1 METDIKLG
9 KLFGIEIGVSY
20 SWFVIFFLITF
31 SLWGDYK
38 QKHSDWPDS
47 WHVIAAVA
55 TSFLFFLSIVIH
67 ELSHSLLARA
77 KGLPV
82 HSITLF
88 IFGGV
93 SRIEKEA
100 MNATTELLVG
110 IVGPISS
117 AALAGIFH
125 LISQAVEEGSP
136 IGAMTRWLAIINLT
150 LAVFNLIPGY
160 PLDGGRVLRAAV
172 WGLTGDMRK
181 ATRVAIRVGQ
191 GFAYMFIIAGA
202 SLALASRENVVSG
215 LWMAFIGWFLL
226 NAAKSSQG
234 AMVFEQAMR
243 GARARDVMSA
253 GMPTVPA
260 DISLEEFFE
269 HYLMRTGQ
277 RCFMVN
283 RNGDL
288 LGLITTHEL
297 KAEPRERWTQLTVER
312 AMRPI
317 ETVQHVT
324 PDADLQSV
332 VELME
337 KEDLNQVPVIG
348 EYGLEGM
355 IRRENI
361 VRFIK
366 TRAEFDY

>member
-31 SLWGDYK
+31 SLWGDYR
-38 QKHSDWPDS
+38 QKHGDWPES
-47 WHVIAAVA
+47 WHVVAAVA

-110 IVGPISS
+110 IIGPISS
-117 AALAGIFH
+117 AVLAGIFH
-125 LISQAVEEGSP
+125 LVALAFEEGSP
-136 IGAMTRWLAIINLT
+136 IGAMARWLAIINIT
-150 LAVFNLIPGY
+150 LAVFNLIPGF

-191 GFAYMFIIAGA
+191 GFAYLFIIAGA
-202 SLALASRENVVSG
+202 SVALGSKENIVNG

-234 AMVFEQAMR
+234 AMIFERAIK
-243 GARARDVMSA
+243 GAKARDVMNA
-253 GMPTVPA
+253 EPPVVAA

-277 RCFMVN
+277 RCFMVS

-297 KAEPRERWTQLTVER
+297 KAEPRGQWSLVTVER

-317 ETVQHVT
+317 ETVRHVA
-324 PDADLQSV
+324 PDDDLHKV

-337 KEDLNQVPVIG
+337 KEDLNQVPVISDN
-348 EYGLEGM
+348 GLEGM
-355 IRRENI
+355 IRREN
-361 VRFIK
+361 VLRFIK
-366 TRAEFDY
+366 TRSEFDY

>member
-1 METDIKLG
+1 
-9 KLFGIEIGVSY
+9 
-20 SWFVIFFLITF
+20 
-31 SLWGDYK
+31 
-38 QKHSDWPDS
+38 
-47 WHVIAAVA
+47 
-55 TSFLFFLSIVIH
+55 
-67 ELSHSLLARA
+67 
-77 KGLPV
+77 
-82 HSITLF
+82 
-88 IFGGV
+88 
-93 SRIEKEA
+93 